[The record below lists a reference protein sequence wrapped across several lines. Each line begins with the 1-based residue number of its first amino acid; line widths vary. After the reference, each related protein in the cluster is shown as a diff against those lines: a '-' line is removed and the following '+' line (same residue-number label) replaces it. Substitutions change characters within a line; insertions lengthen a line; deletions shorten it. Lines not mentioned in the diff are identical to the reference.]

1 MLKIVFRMFS
11 NEMSKKN
18 LSKKENDEMKQNE
31 KETLEKIKREDYYER
46 VHYDKLDLIG
56 DLAGRVLE
64 RSLYLYRNR

>member
-31 KETLEKIKREDYYER
+31 KETLEKIKRKDYYER
-46 VHYDKLDLIG
+46 VDYDKLDLFG

-64 RSLYLYRNR
+64 RSLYLYRNK